1 MSNNMTT
8 EQEAKRYFSRE
19 LLAWY
24 DEHKRDL
31 PWRRS
36 RNPYH
41 IWISEIMLQ
50 QTRVDTVIP
59 YFLRFTERFPTVESL
74 AEAPEED
81 VLKHWEG
88 LGYYSRARNIQAA
101 AKQVVERHGG
111 IVPDTHEEISALKG
125 IGPYTSGAVLSI
137 AYNVPVPA
145 VDGNVMRVLS
155 RYFCLSDDI
164 AKTSTRVKMEKLAG
178 ELIPTGRA
186 SDFNQALMELGAL
199 VCTPKSPH
207 CLTCPVMKH
216 CTGRMNGMEEQLPI
230 KTKAKPPRPEHRLL
244 AVIEGQGEHA
254 GKVLIRQRPATGLL
268 ARMWELPHVLAS
280 DAKKAGAG
288 SELTESAAMERLRHV
303 LENEGVEVQPQR
315 EWMSAEHTFSH
326 IQWYMRVFHCTEAE
340 QDREAARTVQEQLAQ
355 DALNGSDAEDR
366 NGTGT
371 NGAGKAAAKLT
382 DVALREQQST
392 NIKHDSADTPIQ
404 MSAMEQ
410 EVEQGTLDL
419 RLSGSTPET
428 MTRIREQLAS
438 SAVADTLDPLE
449 QVAEQPETYAA
460 VPGTLLGEAFAY
472 DYRWIS
478 AKDMEKYAF
487 PNLFLKILQQYFGIK

>member
-1 MSNNMTT
+1 MSNNMTN

-101 AKQVVERHGG
+101 AKQVVERHDG
-111 IVPDTHEEISALKG
+111 IVPDTPDEISALKG
-125 IGPYTSGAVLSI
+125 IGPYTAGAVLSI

-164 AKTSTRVKMEKLAG
+164 AKNSTRVKMEKLAG

-216 CTGRMNGMEEQLPI
+216 CEGRMNGMEEQLPI
-230 KTKAKPPRPEHRLL
+230 KTKAKPPRPEHRLM

-288 SELTESAAMERLRHV
+288 ADLSETAAMDRLRQV
-303 LENEGVEVQPQR
+303 LENEGVDVRPQL

-326 IQWYMRVFHCTEAE
+326 IQWYMRVFRCTEAG
-340 QDREAARTVQEQLAQ
+340 QDQQVAVA
-355 DALNGSDAEDR
+355 DALASSGSDPSSLA
-366 NGTGT
+366 NTGSAAFIST
-371 NGAGKAAAKLT
+371 AGKPDEHITGDRTNSKVDASQ
-382 DVALREQQST
+382 VASK
-392 NIKHDSADTPIQ
+392 N
-404 MSAMEQ
+404 EQ
-410 EVEQGTLDL
+410 EATVQGTLDL
-419 RLSGSTPET
+419 HLSGATPEA
-428 MTRIREQLAS
+428 MTRIRQQLAS
-438 SAVADTLDPLE
+438 SAVADTLEPLE

-472 DYRWIS
+472 DYRWIN
-478 AKDMEKYAF
+478 AEDMEKYAF
-487 PNLFLKILQQYFGIK
+487 PNLFLKILQQYFGIKR

>member
-1 MSNNMTT
+1 MMSNIT
-8 EQEAKRYFSRE
+8 EQHEAKRYFSRE

-50 QTRVDTVIP
+50 QTRVAAVIP
-59 YFLRFTERFPTVESL
+59 YFQRFIERFPTVESL

-81 VLKHWEG
+81 VLKCWEG

-111 IVPDTHEEISALKG
+111 IVPNTPEEISALKG
-125 IGPYTSGAVLSI
+125 IGPYTAGAVLSI
-137 AYNVPVPA
+137 AYNVPEPA

-164 AKTSTRVKMEKLAG
+164 AKASTRVKIEKLAR

-186 SDFNQALMELGAL
+186 SDFNQALMELGAM

-207 CLTCPVMKH
+207 CLTCAVMKH
-216 CTGRMNGMEEQLPI
+216 CEGRLNGMEEQLPI
-230 KTKAKPPRPEHRLL
+230 KTKAKPPRPEHRLM
-244 AVIEGQGEHA
+244 AVVEGRGEHA

-280 DAKKAGAG
+280 DAKKAGSG
-288 SELTESAAMERLRHV
+288 SDLTQPAAMERLNHV
-303 LENEGVEVQPQR
+303 LKNEGIDVRPDQ

-326 IQWYMRVFHCTEAE
+326 IQWYMRVFHCTEAG
-340 QDREAARTVQEQLAQ
+340 QIDVPIDGKDWHGIGVISGDQAA
-355 DALNGSDAEDR
+355 SDA
-366 NGTGT
+366 TSH
-371 NGAGKAAAKLT
+371 AS
-382 DVALREQQST
+382 EQVEQST
-392 NIKHDSADTPIQ
+392 MDI
-404 MSAMEQ
+404 
-410 EVEQGTLDL
+410 
-419 RLSGSTPET
+419 RLSGSTPEV
-428 MTRIREQLAS
+428 RSAIRQQLAS
-438 SAVADTLDPLE
+438 STTADTLEPLE
-449 QVAEQPETYAA
+449 QAKVAEQPAHYEV
-460 VPGTLLGEAFAY
+460 VPSTLLGEAFAY
-472 DYRWIS
+472 DYRWIGPD
-478 AKDMEKYAF
+478 DMEKYAF
-487 PNLFLKILQQYFGIK
+487 PNLFLKILQQHFGIQT

>member
-1 MSNNMTT
+1 MSNITA

-59 YFLRFTERFPTVESL
+59 YFLRFVEKFPTVEIL
-74 AEAPEED
+74 ANAPEEE
-81 VLKHWEG
+81 VLKCWEG
-88 LGYYSRARNIQAA
+88 LGYYSRARNIQSA

-111 IVPDTHEEISALKG
+111 IVPDTPEEISALKG
-125 IGPYTSGAVLSI
+125 IGPYTAGAVLSI

-155 RYFCLSDDI
+155 RYFCLEDDI
-164 AKTSTRVKMEKLAG
+164 AKNPTRIKMEKLAG
-178 ELIPTGRA
+178 ELIPAGRA

-199 VCTPKSPH
+199 ICTPKSPH

-216 CTGRMNGMEEQLPI
+216 CKGRINGMEEQLPI

-244 AVIEGQGEHA
+244 AVIEGEGEHA

-268 ARMWELPHVLAS
+268 ARMWELPHVIAEES
-280 DAKKAGAG
+280 KKAGAG
-288 SELTESAAMERLRHV
+288 ADLSEEAAMQRLSQALH
-303 LENEGVEVQPQR
+303 NEGVDIRPGEA
-315 EWMSAEHTFSH
+315 WMTAEHTFSH
-326 IQWYMRVFHCTEAE
+326 IQWYMRVFLCTEVN
-340 QDREAARTVQEQLAQ
+340 T
-355 DALNGSDAEDR
+355 
-366 NGTGT
+366 
-371 NGAGKAAAKLT
+371 
-382 DVALREQQST
+382 
-392 NIKHDSADTPIQ
+392 SADQAASTAADNA
-404 MSAMEQ
+404 SANTNADVSVKDADPSAIHTDAKPSRGTRQPQVSKMQ
-410 EVEQGTLDL
+410 ELEQGTLDIK
-419 RLSGSTPET
+419 LSGTTPESLEN
-428 MTRIREQLAS
+428 IRQQLAV
-438 SAVADTLDPLE
+438 SAATDMLDKIGH
-449 QVAEQPETYAA
+449 VAEQQEVYTA
-460 VPGTLLGEAFAY
+460 VPSTLLGEAFDY

-478 AKDMEKYAF
+478 REDMEKYAF
-487 PNLFLKILQQYFGIK
+487 PNLFLKILQQYFNEK

>member
-1 MSNNMTT
+1 MSNDINDK
-8 EQEAKRYFSRE
+8 QEAKRYFSRE

-111 IVPDTHEEISALKG
+111 IVPDTPEEISALKG
-125 IGPYTSGAVLSI
+125 IGPYTAGAVLSI

-164 AKTSTRVKMEKLAG
+164 AKNATRVKMEKLAG

-216 CTGRMNGMEEQLPI
+216 CEGRMNGMEEQLPI
-230 KTKAKPPRPEHRLL
+230 KTKAKPPRPEYRLL

-288 SELTESAAMERLRHV
+288 AELSETAAMERLGHV
-303 LENEGVEVQPQR
+303 LETEGVEVRPQL

-326 IQWYMRVFHCTEAE
+326 IQWYMRVFRCTEAG
-340 QDREAARTVQEQLAQ
+340 QDRQTALARQGHEGAGDFTRTDNVQNTAVAESEHAGKVAHKRVGTFDNPHDSDEAALPMSV
-355 DALNGSDAEDR
+355 N
-366 NGTGT
+366 
-371 NGAGKAAAKLT
+371 KH
-382 DVALREQQST
+382 EQQ
-392 NIKHDSADTPIQ
+392 
-404 MSAMEQ
+404 
-410 EVEQGTLDL
+410 VEQGTFDL
-419 RLSGSTPET
+419 RLSGATPEA
-428 MTRIREQLAS
+428 MTRIRQQLAA
-438 SAVADTLDPLE
+438 SAIADTLEPIE
-449 QVAEQPETYAA
+449 HVAEQPETYAA

-478 AKDMEKYAF
+478 ADDMGKYAF
-487 PNLFLKILQQYFGIK
+487 PNLFLKILQQYFGIKRA